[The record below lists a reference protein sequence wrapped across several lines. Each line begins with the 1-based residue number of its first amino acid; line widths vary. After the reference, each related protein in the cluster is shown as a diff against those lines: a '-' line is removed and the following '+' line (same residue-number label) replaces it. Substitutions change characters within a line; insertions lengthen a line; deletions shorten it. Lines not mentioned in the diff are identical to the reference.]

1 MSLRSVSVGIG
12 SVVATAALALVA
24 GQAEAGGDLRD
35 CGNAVDAGAGAYDVR
50 ASAGVGCKQA
60 KRVARHFYP
69 GGEDH
74 YRSWRCEGRLIG
86 EELGKATCRRG
97 KKPNRDTIKFTY
109 GA

>member
-1 MSLRSVSVGIG
+1 MTHRGIGVGIG
-12 SVVATAALALVA
+12 SVAAAAAIALAA
-24 GQAEAGGDLRD
+24 GQADAGANLRD
-35 CGNAVDAGAGAYDVR
+35 CGDAVKSGAGAFEIR

-97 KKPNRDTIKFTY
+97 KKPDRDTIKFSY